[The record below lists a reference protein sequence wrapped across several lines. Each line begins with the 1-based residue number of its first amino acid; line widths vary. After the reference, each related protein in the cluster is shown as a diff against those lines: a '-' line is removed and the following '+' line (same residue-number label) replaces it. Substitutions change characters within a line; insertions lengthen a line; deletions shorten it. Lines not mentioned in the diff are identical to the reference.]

1 MKLSEAIC
9 GYKITKIA
17 DGYSENTIRGYQ
29 THFDQLIEFTE
40 DPQISKITSEQLK
53 NFMYFLRFEYKPKQ
67 SGLGE
72 KSHYKTTTLRNA
84 WCAVHSL
91 FKWAN
96 EELKIPRPDL
106 DLAKPKVSY
115 PEIVPFEEEEIR
127 RLVRQ
132 CSKPI
137 QSIRDGETY
146 YRKSRSAYRD
156 KALILLLLDTGV
168 RVSECA
174 QIRIKDINL
183 DDGMIFIRPINSSRK
198 NKSRVVRIGQ
208 ASLKA
213 VKKYILS
220 RGKVFE
226 TDPLFLTIENRPMDR
241 RSIRLAV
248 LNVGKLAGVANVYPH
263 RFRHT
268 FAIQYLRNGGDVFS
282 LQYLMGHNDPTM
294 TRHYLHFAQID
305 INNAH
310 RLASP
315 ADRWNL

>member
-17 DGYSENTIRGYQ
+17 DGYSENTIKGYQ
-29 THFDQLIEFTE
+29 TTFNQLLDFTG
-40 DPQISKITSEQLK
+40 DPEISKITSEQLK
-53 NFMYFLRFEYKPKQ
+53 NFMYFLRVEYKPR
-67 SGLGE
+67 SNRADANT
-72 KSHYKTTTLRNA
+72 HYKTTSLRNA
-84 WCAVHSL
+84 WCAVRSL
-91 FKWAN
+91 FRWCN
-96 EELKIPRPDL
+96 VEIGLKRPDL
-106 DLAKPKVSY
+106 DLVKPEVSY
-115 PEIVPFEEEEIR
+115 PEIIPFQEEEIR
-127 RLVRQ
+127 RLVKQ

-137 QSIRDGETY
+137 QSTRDGETY

-156 KALILLLLDTGV
+156 RALILLLLDTGV

-174 QIRIKDINL
+174 QIRIEDINL
-183 DDGMIFIRPINSSRK
+183 DDGTIFIRPVNSSRK
-198 NKSRVVRIGQ
+198 NKSRVARIGQ

-213 VKKYILS
+213 VKKYIQS
-220 RGKVFE
+220 RGKVFK
-226 TDPLFLTIENRPMDR
+226 TDPLFLTIENRAMDR
-241 RSIRLAV
+241 RCIRLA
-248 LNVGKLAGVANVYPH
+248 LQNVAKLAGVANVYPH

-268 FAIQYLRNGGDVFS
+268 FAIQYLRNGGDIFS

-294 TRHYLHFAQID
+294 TRHYLHLAQID